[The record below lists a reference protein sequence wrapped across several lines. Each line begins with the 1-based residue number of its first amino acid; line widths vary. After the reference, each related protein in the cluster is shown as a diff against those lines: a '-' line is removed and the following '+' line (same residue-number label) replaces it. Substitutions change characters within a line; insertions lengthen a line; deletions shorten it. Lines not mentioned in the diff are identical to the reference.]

1 VTVVVVALDAADEEI
16 VTALAAE
23 GRMPTVARLLREGA
37 TALVDNP
44 DSLFVG
50 AVWPTFSTGLSPVR
64 HEFFNWERIDPG
76 TYDRRETRPT
86 EMVGEWFWERLSDEG
101 RRVAV
106 VDVPHTWPRRPVDGV
121 VISEYGCHDRHFGL
135 QSHPPELAADL
146 VARYGPHPVS
156 GLDTFVDRQFCP
168 DDVVHRVGDLRT
180 GDEDGRVL
188 ADHLAGVDAK
198 ARLSADLLAQ
208 GGWDLFV
215 TVFGESHNVGHQ
227 LWHVHDDTHPRH
239 DPAVRARIGDPLTAV
254 YEALDRA
261 IAHVLDAAPPDASTV
276 LLLSHGMQA
285 HHDGTHLVDAL
296 LFRLHRAR
304 QVGPEGSLPA
314 RAAKAV
320 LPHLPEAARRRAGA
334 AAAAALRRRLG
345 GSRPAPER
353 AHWGTDTYA
362 WPWFLSPN
370 NTVTG
375 GIRLNLVGREP
386 RGVVQPGDVDR
397 VVERLTEDLLA
408 LVNVDTG
415 EPVVLGVRRF
425 EDAYPDRTGDDAFP
439 DLLVDWNRSAAIE
452 TIWSPTI
459 GVLHEP
465 YVLWR
470 SGDHRN
476 PGRVVVSAPG
486 VTPDVLGGRV
496 DSRALAP
503 TIAALC
509 GVALDGVD
517 LPSLVPVADRSPA
530 SA

>member
-1 VTVVVVALDAADEEI
+1 MTVVVIALDAADQEI
-16 VTALAAE
+16 VTSLVAQ
-23 GRMPTVARLLREGA
+23 GRMPTVGRLLDDGA

-64 HEFFNWERIDPG
+64 HRFASWERIDPG
-76 TYDRRETRPT
+76 TYDRRETSPT
-86 EMVGEWFWERLSDEG
+86 EMAGDWFWERISDAD

-106 VDVPHTWPRRPVDGV
+106 IDVPHTWPRRPVDGI

-135 QSHPPELAADL
+135 QAHPPELVDEL
-146 VARYGPHPVS
+146 VGRYGPHPVS
-156 GLDTFVDRQFCP
+156 GLDTFADRQFCP
-168 DDVVHRVGDLRT
+168 DDVVHRDGDLRT

-198 ARLSADLLAQ
+198 ARLGADVLAQ

-227 LWHVHDDTHPRH
+227 LWHVHDEDHPRH
-239 DPAVRARIGDPLTAV
+239 DPAVRARIGDPVTTI
-254 YEALDRA
+254 YEALDGG
-261 IAHVLDAAPPDASTV
+261 IATVLAAAPPGAPVV

-285 HHDGTHLVDAL
+285 HHDGTHLIDPL
-296 LFRLHRAR
+296 LFRLQRAL
-304 QVGPEGSLPA
+304 QVGPQGSLPA
-314 RAAKAV
+314 RAAKTV
-320 LPHLPEAARRRAGA
+320 LPRLPGPARRGAGA
-334 AAAAALRRRLG
+334 AAAAALRRRLDG
-345 GSRPAPER
+345 ARPAPER

-370 NTVTG
+370 NTVVG

-397 VVERLTEDLLA
+397 VVERLTSELLA

-415 EPVVLGVRRF
+415 GPVVLGVRRF
-425 EDAYPDRTGDDAFP
+425 EGAYPDRTADDAFP
-439 DLLVDWNRSAAIE
+439 DLLVDWNRDAAIE

-459 GVLHEP
+459 GLLHEP

-476 PGRVVVSAPG
+476 PGRVVISAAGLRPG
-486 VTPDVLGGRV
+486 ALGDRI

-509 GVALDGVD
+509 GVDLDGVD
-517 LPSLVPVADRSPA
+517 LPSLLPVADRSPA
-530 SA
+530 PA